1 MPKALQQAQQGVE
14 RRTGTT
20 TGITT
25 HLEGFE
31 KIVPEGPLT
40 RSKCLELPRLNH
52 GCELTV
58 WSKINNVG
66 GVECQRSR
74 ERAEEQPGQ
83 ERGARLLRHR
93 GACCLREITL

>member
-40 RSKCLELPRLNH
+40 RSKCLDLPRLNH
-52 GCELTV
+52 GKSLEA
-58 WSKINNVG
+58 WSANVQGKGPRSSPGKNEEHGFCGIG
-66 GVECQRSR
+66 GHAAFVK
-74 ERAEEQPGQ
+74 
-83 ERGARLLRHR
+83 
-93 GACCLREITL
+93 